1 MRRALTTLL
10 LAATLTMSGSCSSF
24 YGAGENTAGSESISS
39 APSSLDFE
47 GTVGETSYRTLTF
60 ANRSSENYEIT
71 NLAFVD
77 NGCGDFS
84 VYNILDSSGNV
95 LYMFGDTV
103 AVSVVAGAS
112 ISINLKFS
120 PNVCEISEYVAT
132 LIIYYTTDSGEASK
146 TVELHAVTD
155 QTAAGSDAD
164 CADPVEREYNDELGD
179 PTVSRTSAP
188 AGDYYIRV
196 DRIRSYIQPTAGFA
210 SYAIQVG
217 TDLALDQIADEDEFQ
232 PIYLPLYYN
241 GAAGFRLFDVTS
253 CSGFKLP
260 TPITDD
266 NLRGATAVL
275 SITGPDTDENDQGYT
290 AGTLVTTYDEAT
302 DATDERGRIDFP
314 GVDAYMFAAIN
325 NTQSLIQN
333 DDGEFGITV
342 EMDLTTGKSEP
353 NSYLESVFDLTDD
366 DGAAFLNI
374 NLDGENST
382 LQGSNMRHGV
392 VRLVGI
398 GIFTAPDFVGSQIA
412 EQALIENQAFI
423 FIQIDGYI
431 TYEKTE

>member
-10 LAATLTMSGSCSSF
+10 LAATLTMAGSCSSF
-24 YGAGENTAGSESISS
+24 YGAGENTEGSESISS
-39 APSSLDFE
+39 APSALNFE

-120 PNVCEISEYVAT
+120 PNVCEINDYTTTFV
-132 LIIYYTTDSGEASK
+132 IYYTTDSGEVSK
-146 TVELHAVTD
+146 TVELHAVTE
-155 QTAAGSDAD
+155 QAAAGSDAD
-164 CADPVEREYNDELGD
+164 CADPVEREYNDEIGD

-188 AGDYYIRV
+188 AGDYYIRI

-210 SYAIQVG
+210 DYAIQVG

-232 PIYLPLYYN
+232 PIYLPLYYD
-241 GAAGFRLFDVTS
+241 GAGNFKLFDVDS

-275 SITGPDTDENDQGYT
+275 TITGPDEQGYT
-290 AGTLVTTYDEAT
+290 SGTLVTSDPDEE
-302 DATDERGRIDFP
+302 DDEDPRGQIDFK
-314 GVDAYMFAAIN
+314 GVDAYMFAAVN

-333 DDGEFGITV
+333 DDGEFGVTV
-342 EMDLTTGKSEP
+342 EMDLTTGASEV
-353 NSYLESVFDLTDD
+353 NTYLENVAGFTDD
-366 DGAAFLNI
+366 EDEPFLNI
-374 NLDGENST
+374 NVDGENST